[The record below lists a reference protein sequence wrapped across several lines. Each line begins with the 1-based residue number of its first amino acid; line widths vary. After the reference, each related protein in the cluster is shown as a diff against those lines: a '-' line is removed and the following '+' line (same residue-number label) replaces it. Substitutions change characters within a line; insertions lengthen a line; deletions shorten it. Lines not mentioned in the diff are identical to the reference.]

1 VFTEPSGTRA
11 VSGAVASSSAF
22 NELIDDLGEALTD
35 SLTADGDKVWTGD
48 QDADGHTV
56 TGLQTPV
63 AATDAATKGYVD
75 GASGLSAKLAA
86 IDALNW
92 TNPATPPAG
101 GSYTIMCMTDADSV
115 ANFDF
120 FIFGQNLV
128 SATGAAEGRTVLGLG
143 DMAVEDTI
151 NNGNW
156 SGTDLQVVN
165 GGTGASDA
173 AGARTNLGLDP
184 YAGTLP
190 TDAAYPIGSYLL
202 VITTFTPSRNATV
215 TVYLHTN
222 GEQFTTTLADSAGT
236 VAGTWRVRG
245 RQDVGILVQ
254 RVT

>member
-1 VFTEPSGTRA
+1 VYQEPSGTRA
-11 VSGAVASSSAF
+11 VAGAVASSSAF

-56 TGLQTPV
+56 TGLTNPPV
-63 AATDAATKGYVD
+63 NDTDAATKAYVD

-92 TNPATPPAG
+92 ASPATPPGG

-120 FIFGQNLV
+120 FIFGQQLV

-184 YAGTLP
+184 YTGTDNVNVVFP
-190 TDAAYPIGSYLL
+190 VGSYL
-202 VITTFTPSRNATV
+202 VVATGTTPSRQATITVTLHANGEQYEIAGAGATV
-215 TVYLHTN
+215 T
-222 GEQFTTTLADSAGT
+222 
-236 VAGTWRVRG
+236 GTWRARG
-245 RQDVGILVQ
+245 HAGGGVLVQ
-254 RVT
+254 RIA